1 MTDSPAASGTRLQS
15 AGAILLGLVVV
26 VAVVALA
33 IGARMREDA

>member
-15 AGAILLGLVVV
+15 AGAILLGV